1 MTEQKP
7 TVGFI
12 GIGVMGRSM
21 AGHLLDAGYAVHV
34 YNRTQSKAQDLVDRG
49 AQWQPSPGK
58 VAAAA
63 DVIIT
68 IVGFPADVESVY
80 LGEDGVLAQARS
92 GSLAIDMTTSCPNL
106 ASRIAQEAAA
116 KGIEVLDAP
125 VSGGDIGAREAR
137 LSIMVGGSVSG
148 FERALPLFE
157 IMGKNIVHQGP
168 AGSGQHT
175 KMCNQI
181 AIASGMMA
189 ISEAMAYAKKSG
201 LQPET
206 VLKSIESGAA
216 GSWSL
221 TNLAP
226 RVLKGDYAPGFF
238 VKHFIKDMKI
248 AIESAQ
254 AMGLDLPGLQLA
266 KKLYDQLAS
275 KGCEDDGTQALFKL
289 YEEQL

>member
-226 RVLKGDYAPGFF
+226 RVLKEDYAPGFF

-275 KGCEDDGTQALFKL
+275 NGCEDDGTQALFKL

>member
-21 AGHLLDAGYAVHV
+21 AGHLLDAGYSVHV
-34 YNRTQSKAQDLVDRG
+34 YNRTRAKAQDLVDRG
-49 AQWQPSPGK
+49 AQWQSSPGK

-68 IVGFPADVESVY
+68 IVGFPVDVESVY

-201 LQPET
+201 LQPES

>member
-21 AGHLLDAGYAVHV
+21 AGHLLDAGYSVHV
-34 YNRTQSKAQDLVDRG
+34 YNRTQAKAQDLVDRG
-49 AQWQPSPGK
+49 AQWQSSPGE
-58 VAAAA
+58 VAVAA

-226 RVLKGDYAPGFF
+226 RVLKEDYAPGFF

-275 KGCEDDGTQALFKL
+275 NGCEDDGTQALFKL

>member
-21 AGHLLDAGYAVHV
+21 AGHLLDAGYSVHV
-34 YNRTQSKAQDLVDRG
+34 YNRTQAKAQDLVDRG
-49 AQWQPSPGK
+49 AQWQSSPGE
-58 VAAAA
+58 VAVAA

-254 AMGLDLPGLQLA
+254 AMGLELPGLQLA

-275 KGCEDDGTQALFKL
+275 NGCEDDGTQALFKL